1 MLLTAQSIKE
11 AVGCS
16 LQTAQL
22 YAPHLIEGCEVYG
35 IDTPARL
42 AAFLSQLGHESGGF
56 KYVREVWG
64 PTPAQATYEGR
75 KNLGNT
81 EPGDGAKFKGHGL
94 IQITGRFNHAAV
106 RDRLRERFGP
116 LVPDFEGNPELLEQP
131 RWAVLSSCDY
141 WDSRHLN
148 QLADNGDFELITR
161 RINGGL
167 NGQADRLARWGRAKT
182 AFSVP
187 MPTSIASP
195 LPPTVKESI
204 VPPFLLA
211 ALPSLLDL
219 IPKLGN
225 IFKGPDPMA
234 ERNVKAVEIVVEAA
248 KAAIGATNEQDLVE
262 KIKAD
267 PAAAATVKAAV
278 EAKWLEISEVG
289 SGGIEGARK
298 ADAAAIA
305 ASGGLPFW
313 KSSPSFWIA
322 CLLLPMVYLIL
333 GNVTGLYG
341 AEWSADARAG
351 IAGSIAGGIVMGLI
365 GYYYGQTTTRNRSTA
380 APGDAS

>member
-1 MLLTAQSIKE
+1 MILSAQVIKD
-11 AVGCS
+11 AIGCS

-22 YAPHLIEGCEVYG
+22 YAPHLVEGCEAYG

-42 AAFLSQLGHESGGF
+42 AAFLAQLGHESGGF

-131 RWAVLSSCDY
+131 RWAVLSACDY
-141 WDSRHLN
+141 WDSRKLN

-182 AFSVP
+182 ALSIA
-187 MPTSIASP
+187 MPTPILST
-195 LPPTVKESI
+195 TVKETT

-211 ALPSLLDL
+211 ALPTLLDL

-234 ERNVKAVEIVVEAA
+234 ERNMKAVEIVVEAA
-248 KAAIGATNEQDLVE
+248 KVAVSATNEQDLVE
-262 KIKAD
+262 KIKSD
-267 PAAAATVKAAV
+267 PAAAAMVKAAV
-278 EAKWLEISEVG
+278 EAKWLEISEAG
-289 SGGIEGARK
+289 SGGIDGARK

-305 ASGGLPFW
+305 SGLPFY

-322 CLLLPMVYLIL
+322 CLLLPMVYLIM

-380 APGDAS
+380 APADTS